1 MSTTTAEA
9 TEAPEST
16 GGDGPLLD
24 LTDAG
29 VKKFIKQAKARG
41 YVTMDELNKVLP
53 SEEVTSEAIEDT
65 LAMLSEMGVNVIE
78 AEEAEAEGPT
88 EVVVRE
94 DNAVAETAKESA
106 YDRTDDP
113 VRMYLREMGS
123 VELLSREGE
132 IAIAKRI
139 EAGRDTMIRGLC
151 ESALTF
157 EAIMVWREELAS
169 GRILLREVI
178 DLEQTYGGVTG
189 TLPGTSIPAPPA
201 GEVVQSPPQGGP
213 KAIAAAIAQKAAP
226 EAAAAAPAPGPA
238 VEEEEDEAAADAA
251 AAEAAAAAEEEE
263 DFDDGAGP
271 TISAMEA
278 ELREGVMATLD
289 AIASEFE
296 SFRLLQEKLVA
307 QKLKGEDLSEKDRAA
322 YQAATG
328 AIVLHLKTLKLNNN
342 RIEALVEQLYAINK
356 RLMGL
361 EGRLLRLADSYG
373 ISRTEFLKAYFG
385 QEMRPDWS
393 TQVKSLG
400 VRWTKFA
407 DNDKGQIGDIRA
419 EIAALATETGVPIDD
434 YRRIVQTV
442 QKGEREARQAK
453 KEMVEANLRLVI
465 SIAKKYTNRGL
476 QFLDLIQEGN
486 IGLMKAVDK
495 FEYRRGYKFSTYATW
510 WIRQAITR
518 SIADQARTIRIPV
531 HMIETIN
538 KVVRTSRQML
548 RLAERHRV
556 PRRAFLES
564 YMGHELDENWLDNV
578 AKIDKK
584 WAAFATSERETVERI
599 RTEISTIA
607 QGTGTSLAEFRRIVN
622 QVQKAE
628 REARIAKK
636 EMVEANLRLA
646 ISIAKKYTNRGLQF
660 LDLIQEGNIG
670 LMKAVDKFEYRRGY
684 KFSTYATWWI
694 RQAITRSIADQART
708 IRIPVHMIET
718 INKLVRTGRQFL
730 HETGREATP
739 EELAERLSMPLEK
752 VRKVLKIAKE
762 PISLETPIG
771 DEEDSH
777 LGDFIEDKNAVIPVD
792 AAIQSNLK
800 ETVTRVLASLTP
812 REERVLRMR
821 FGIGMNTDHT
831 LEEVGQQFSVT
842 RERIRQIEAKALR
855 KLKHPSRSRKMRS
868 FLDQ

>member
-1 MSTTTAEA
+1 MAKNDTQDVDTVETGD
-9 TEAPEST
+9 AP
-16 GGDGPLLD
+16 LID
-24 LTDAG
+24 LNDASI
-29 VKKFIKQAKARG
+29 KKLIARAKKRG
-41 YVTMDELNKVLP
+41 IITVDELNEALP
-53 SEEVTSEAIEDT
+53 SDQMSPDQIEDVMSA
-65 LAMLSEMGVNVIE
+65 LNEMGVQVVESDERSEDDDDDSNEPEPQIE
-78 AEEAEAEGPT
+78 DEVDPLDDGGPRPAAAT
-88 EVVVRE
+88 K
-94 DNAVAETAKESA
+94 KEPT
-106 YDRTDDP
+106 DRTDDP
-113 VRMYLREMGS
+113 VRMYLREMGA

-139 EAGRDTMIRGLC
+139 EAGRDTMIWGLC
-151 ESALTF
+151 ESPITFNAIIDWSNALN
-157 EAIMVWREELAS
+157 E
-169 GRILLREVI
+169 GRMQLREII
-178 DLEQTYGGVTG
+178 DLEAMLSKGPTAEQLNETEEGGEGAEGEISEKVAG
-189 TLPGTSIPAPPA
+189 PSI
-201 GEVVQSPPQGGP
+201 
-213 KAIAAAIAQKAAP
+213 K
-226 EAAAAAPAPGPA
+226 
-238 VEEEEDEAAADAA
+238 EEEEVEDEPEEKSEDDEDMVERRARPQESGDDDEDNTLSLAQMEETLKPAALEKFAEITSAFKKFSKVQSARMDAFQA
-251 AAEAAAAAEEEE
+251 GHAFPPVEEKKYQK
-263 DFDDGAGP
+263 
-271 TISAMEA
+271 
-278 ELREGVMATLD
+278 LREDLTAHV
-289 AIASEFE
+289 E
-296 SFRLLQEKLVA
+296 SVQFHGSK
-307 QKLKGEDLSEKDRAA
+307 
-322 YQAATG
+322 
-328 AIVLHLKTLKLNNN
+328 
-342 RIEALVEQLYAINK
+342 IEYLVEQLYAYNR
-356 RLMGL
+356 RLT
-361 EGRLLRLADSYG
+361 A
-373 ISRTEFLKAYFG
+373 
-385 QEMRPDWS
+385 
-393 TQVKSLG
+393 LG
-400 VRWTKFA
+400 
-407 DNDKGQIGDIRA
+407 G
-419 EIAALATETGVPIDD
+419 
-434 YRRIVQTV
+434 
-442 QKGEREARQAK
+442 
-453 KEMVEANLRLVI
+453 
-465 SIAKKYTNRGL
+465 
-476 QFLDLIQEGN
+476 
-486 IGLMKAVDK
+486 
-495 FEYRRGYKFSTYATW
+495 
-510 WIRQAITR
+510 
-518 SIADQARTIRIPV
+518 
-531 HMIETIN
+531 
-538 KVVRTSRQML
+538 QML

-556 PRRAFLES
+556 PRKAFLES
-564 YMGHELDENWLDNV
+564 YMGHELDENWLKDV
-578 AKIDKK
+578 AKLDKK
-584 WAAFATSERETVERI
+584 WAAFAASESDTVERI
-599 RTEISTIA
+599 RTEIANIA
-607 QGTGTSLAEFRRIVN
+607 QGTGTSLPEFRRIVN

-636 EMVEANLRLA
+636 EMVEANLRLV